1 MLSVNNS
8 VIIGQSQ
15 ANFFNNSSNYTGMAG
30 VITPR
35 TGQINFTDV
44 RFYNFPP
51 HTTSIVTCS
60 KCNSNW
66 FTNVGNE
73 IFLRKVRFS
82 SIDGKFLSMLGQQ
95 RDIVYDM
102 DGSLSLYF
110 FTSNQSSATLVNNFA
125 HITNFNNDKC
135 RSSNLTSWSSLT
147 LCDSSI
153 TIRRI
158 MFTNAIGAGH
168 WWWNDFRWAT
178 MYVLPITDIST
189 ITNSTNR
196 NNSWITSVGVTDPP
210 IEKSQSWSLPFVTGT
225 MYQVWW
231 SSPSD
236 FDHLSITTTPIYSS
250 TDLGVVFKFPYTKNR
265 EMYNIGPMR
274 GFVFPTTAQLVAPS
288 FINPHPNN
296 CTNGE
301 YRHVND

>member
-1 MLSVNNS
+1 
-8 VIIGQSQ
+8 
-15 ANFFNNSSNYTGMAG
+15 MAG

-44 RFYNFPP
+44 RFYNFPQQ
-51 HTTSIVTCS
+51 TTSIITCS
-60 KCNSNW
+60 KCSNNNYL
-66 FTNVGNE
+66 TNVGNE

-82 SIDGKFLSMLGQQ
+82 SIDGNFLSMLGQK
-95 RDIVYDM
+95 RDIIYDL
-102 DGSLSLYF
+102 DGSLSPYF
-110 FTSNQSSATLVNNFA
+110 FTSNQSSATLVNNFP
-125 HITNFNNDKC
+125 HIANFNNDKC

-158 MFTNAIGAGH
+158 MLTNAIGAKY
-168 WWWNDFRWAT
+168 WYDFYWAT
-178 MYVLPITDIST
+178 MYVLPITNIST
-189 ITNSTNR
+189 IMNSTNI
-196 NNSWITSVGVTDPP
+196 NNSWITSVGMTYPS
-210 IEKSQSWSLPFVTGT
+210 IEKPYSWSLPFVTGT
-225 MYQVWW
+225 MYQLWW
-231 SSPSD
+231 SGLPD

-265 EMYNIGPMR
+265 EMYSIGPMR
-274 GFVFPTTAQLVAPS
+274 GSIFPTTAQLVATI
-288 FINPHPNN
+288 FNNPHPNN